1 MTRGP
6 GEWPLSAVPSAR
18 NTPSEPPSTSTT
30 SWELRDP
37 GCAGTEESHFM
48 AAQENPELLERIENT
63 IRFLAVDAIERA
75 GIGHVGAPMALAA
88 AGFELWDNH
97 LRFDPRDPAWPLRD
111 RFVLSNGHASMLQY
125 ALLHLFGFDLSLDDI
140 AKFRQLGSRTPG
152 HPEYGETAGV
162 ELTTGPLGQ
171 GFAHGVGMALAGK
184 MTASQFG
191 GGNSRV
197 EGAGLEDRDRPGQ
210 HFVYG
215 FVGDGD
221 LMEGVS
227 SEAASFAGHHELG
240 NLIYLY
246 DDNQITIDGG
256 TEITFGENVP
266 ARFEAYGWQVI
277 DAIDGQD
284 RVGLAAALD
293 KARKQTQ
300 RPTLIVLKTLIGRGA
315 PNFEGKNKAHGGPL
329 GAEETKLAKERLGW
343 PTAPDLIVPDDVR
356 AYCSERGEAKHAERG
371 ASDTRLEAW
380 RAANGELAEVWDSAR
395 ERRLPANLVSE
406 LLAGMDGV
414 DSATRKHSAVILE
427 KLAMLVPYMAG
438 GSADLAGSAA
448 PPIVKN
454 VGIVGPAAGPGQ
466 DHFAGRNIH
475 FGVREHAMGAIA
487 NGIGLDGTFLPYC
500 GTFMIFSDYMRPAIR
515 LAALMQTRTLFVF
528 THDSIFVGEDG
539 PTHQPVEQLDSLRV
553 VPGLSVF
560 RPADG
565 VETAMAYA
573 YYLQQSTGPVL
584 LSLTR
589 QGVPALTRPASFDPM
604 DVWKGAYIVSDPSE
618 KAEVV
623 LLATGSEVGVA
634 VDAAR
639 ELASDGIRARVVS
652 MPCVGLFLDQSE
664 ADQDMLIPDDGTPI
678 VAIEAGRGETLRRF
692 VGRRGL
698 VIGMESFGASAPYAD
713 LASHFGFTA
722 GSVATRIKAHV

>member
-1 MTRGP
+1 MP
-6 GEWPLSAVPSAR
+6 
-18 NTPSEPPSTSTT
+18 
-30 SWELRDP
+30 
-37 GCAGTEESHFM
+37 
-48 AAQENPELLERIENT
+48 AQETPELLERIENT
-63 IRFLAVDAIERA
+63 IRFLAVDAVERA

-88 AGFELWDNH
+88 AAFELWDHH
-97 LRFDPRDPAWPLRD
+97 LRFDPRDPSWPLRD
-111 RFVLSNGHASMLQY
+111 RFVLSNGHASMLQS
-125 ALLHLFGFDLSLDDI
+125 ALLHPFGFDLALEDI

-152 HPEYGETAGV
+152 HPEYGETAGI

-171 GFAHGVGMALAGK
+171 GFAHGVGMALAAR

-191 GGNSRV
+191 GGDSQE
-197 EGAGLEDRDRPGQ
+197 EGADAEDRDRPGR
-210 HFVYG
+210 HFVYA

-246 DDNQITIDGG
+246 DDNQITIDGS
-256 TEITFGENVP
+256 TQLTFGENVP

-277 DAIDGQD
+277 DSIDGQD
-284 RVGLAAALD
+284 RSGLAAALER
-293 KARKQTQ
+293 ARSESQ

-329 GAEETKLAKERLGW
+329 GVDETKLAKERVGW
-343 PTAPDLIVPDDVR
+343 PTEPDLIVPDDVR
-356 AYCSERGEAKHAERG
+356 AYCSERGVAKHAERE
-371 ASDTRLEAW
+371 ASDVRLEAW
-380 RAANGELAEVWDSAR
+380 RVANSESAASWDSAR
-395 ERRLPANLVSE
+395 ERKLPRDLVSQ
-406 LLAGMDGV
+406 LVDGMDGV
-414 DSATRKHSAVILE
+414 EAATRKHSAAMLE
-427 KLAMLVPYMAG
+427 KLADLVPYMTG

-448 PPIVKN
+448 PPLVKN
-454 VGIVGPAAGPGQ
+454 VGIIGPAVAAGEDP
-466 DHFAGRNIH
+466 FAGRNIH
-475 FGVREHAMGAIA
+475 FGVREHAMAAIA

-515 LAALMQTRTLFVF
+515 LAALMKTRTLFVF

-539 PTHQPVEQLDSLRV
+539 PTHQPVEQLDGLRV
-553 VPGLSVF
+553 VPGLTVF

-573 YYLQQSTGPVL
+573 YHLQESVGPVL

-589 QGVPALTRPASFDPM
+589 QTVPALERPATFDPL
-604 DVWKGAYIVSDPSE
+604 DVWKGAYIVSEPDE
-618 KAEVV
+618 KANVV
-623 LLATGSEVGVA
+623 LVATGSEVGVA
-634 VDAAR
+634 VEAAL
-639 ELASDGIRARVVS
+639 ELETDGIRARVVS
-652 MPCVGLFLDQSE
+652 MPCVGLFLEQSE
-664 ADQDMLIPDDGTPI
+664 ADQDAIIPDDGTPI

-713 LASHFGFTA
+713 LAIHFGFTA
-722 GSVATRIKAHV
+722 SSVATRIKAYV